1 MAEGNISEQ
10 AGDLQETTDADGDI
24 MEEDKSENTFADP
37 AKMGEETIDVPGD
50 LLENGTGI
58 AGNKIGEA
66 EEHTGESA
74 VFKTE
79 LDYITS
85 TGLKLKAEPGKTTTI
100 LGAFKVDT
108 ESILKELGN
117 VKTLDFGP
125 REGGFNL
132 LNTPDELYKTPEQF
146 WNEYNKPWLDQV
158 IERGDPIYLATE
170 PEYDVLYWL
179 DTTTG
184 EEKMKG
190 FGREYTYLIEN
201 GYYYDKTSKRMI
213 KGEE

>member
-1 MAEGNISEQ
+1 M
-10 AGDLQETTDADGDI
+10 
-24 MEEDKSENTFADP
+24 
-37 AKMGEETIDVPGD
+37 
-50 LLENGTGI
+50 
-58 AGNKIGEA
+58 
-66 EEHTGESA
+66 
-74 VFKTE
+74 
-79 LDYITS
+79 
-85 TGLKLKAEPGKTTTI
+85 
-100 LGAFKVDT
+100 
-108 ESILKELGN
+108 
-117 VKTLDFGP
+117 
-125 REGGFNL
+125 